1 VKCGIVGFV
10 VAACLMPLLV
20 VAPAEAQYFGRNKV
34 QYRAFDFQVIRT
46 DNFDVYYYPDARDA
60 ALDAARMIERSYA
73 RLSRILQHE
82 FRERKPLIVYASHT
96 DFQQTNALP
105 FTLDESTGG
114 VTESLKSRMILPF
127 TGSYADFDHV
137 LTHELVHA
145 FQYDVLFRRGVTSD
159 ASPFSVRL
167 PLWFMEGMAEYLSIG
182 RIDAH
187 TVSWL
192 RDAVLNGYL
201 RSIAEM
207 TQRDDYLS
215 YRFGQSLWQFI
226 GSKWGDEVVGILL
239 QKAPRIGIER
249 AFATTLGLS
258 LDELNR
264 EWQTAVR
271 ATYLAQVTEF
281 DQPDRFAL
289 KLTNHDKLYDPWFLA
304 PAVSPDGNDMVYL
317 SQRDGFAFDLWLADA
332 RDGTVRQRLVESAR
346 DANVESLR
354 YMNSGAAFSHDG
366 RYLAFAAK
374 AGGQDALNIYDLHRR
389 RVIKRLRFN
398 LSGILSPSW
407 APDGKRIVFA
417 GLDGGVSDLFVTDLD
432 GRVTRLT
439 NDRYAALLPS
449 WSPDG
454 RHIAFTTDRESTD
467 LELLTYGNMRIALL
481 EVATNETEVLPGQD
495 EGKNINPVWSPDG
508 STLIWVSDR
517 TGTNDLYLYQIGDR
531 TLSRITNMLSGA
543 IAVTPLSPVLSWSSS
558 GRMLFTYFETAGYNT
573 YAIEDP
579 LALPRS
585 AVQPALAAAA
595 AAGMHEGA
603 ADTAAVA
610 AAVAPVPVDSL
621 TVQPL
626 SLEIR
631 TAAGGAGRGSSY
643 YRTPEGT
650 FRLSAAAPQ
659 AEAGVLPVSV
669 IALLDS
675 AALALPDTSD
685 FEFRDYKVKFS
696 ADMIGRPSIGAE
708 VGGGY
713 YGNGL
718 YGGSFITLSDMLGNH
733 NIMVSG
739 SVNGAL
745 SDASFFS
752 AYSFLKRRA
761 NYGAA
766 LWQVPLY
773 SYMGGGYMP
782 IELRGQERIVAA
794 NVFRRDMIR
803 GGQAG
808 VSYPFSTFRRIEF
821 NATGVHFG
829 SDLLYRGFDALTYEP
844 VEIDQK
850 IDGFSY
856 FQPQVAMVFDNSL
869 SGWTGPVYGRR
880 YRAQL
885 GRTFGD
891 VAFNEAMVD
900 FRNYTNWRQRVV
912 LATRFVGLARFGG
925 DAERFGLFWGGPYYI
940 RGYDYNS
947 FDPSGPEC
955 RDSRTYS
962 EEVSISRCPV
972 RDQLVGAS
980 AAFLNTELRFPVITE
995 LQLGALGAFPPVD
1008 AVAFFDGGVAWDG
1021 RVCRTFEYGRQGTCG
1036 AAESR
1041 NVSLVWDRKSG
1052 QDPYLVREPLF
1063 SYGLGLRINVF
1074 YTVLRLDYAWA
1085 MDRPRS
1091 GMLSL
1096 GLGPSF

>member
-1 VKCGIVGFV
+1 VKRGVLGFV
-10 VAACLMPLLV
+10 FAACLMPLFV
-20 VAPAEAQYFGRNKV
+20 SGPAAAQYFGRNKV

-46 DNFDVYYYPDARDA
+46 ENFDVYYYPQEREA

-105 FTLDESTGG
+105 FMLDESTGG

-145 FQYDVLFRRGVTSD
+145 FQYDVLFRRGVMSD

-187 TVSWL
+187 TISWL

-249 AFATTLGLS
+249 AFATTLGLT

-281 DQPDRFAL
+281 DQPDRFAR
-289 KLTNHDKLYDPWFLA
+289 KLTNHDQLYDPWFLA
-304 PAVSPDGNDMVYL
+304 PAVSADGNDMVFL

-332 RDGTVRQRLVESAR
+332 RDGTIRRRLVESAR

-389 RVIKRLRFN
+389 RVVKRLRFD

-407 APDGKRIVFA
+407 SPDGKRIVFS
-417 GLDGGVSDLFVTDLD
+417 GLDGGLSDLFVTDLD
-432 GRVTRLT
+432 GRVSRLT
-439 NDRYAALLPS
+439 NDKYAALLPS

-454 RHIAFTTDRESTD
+454 RYIAFTTDRETTD
-467 LELLTYGNMRIALL
+467 LELLVYGNMRVALFD
-481 EVATNETEVLPGQD
+481 VATGEIEALPGQD
-495 EGKNINPVWSPDG
+495 EGKNINPVWSPDA
-508 STLIWVSDR
+508 SSLIWVSDR
-517 TGTNDLYLYQIGDR
+517 TGTNDLYLYQLGDR
-531 TLSRITNMLSGA
+531 TISRITSMLSGA
-543 IAVTPLSPVLSWSSS
+543 IAVTPLSPVLSWSRS
-558 GRMLFTYFETAGYNT
+558 GRLLFTYFEMAGYNT

-579 LALPRS
+579 LLLPRS
-585 AVQPALAAAA
+585 VVQPATIAAAPA
-595 AAGMHEGA
+595 VFPEAPTTATTRA
-603 ADTAAVA
+603 DDAPPTPADTMDR
-610 AAVAPVPVDSL
+610 PL
-621 TVQPL
+621 TGQ
-626 SLEIR
+626 R
-631 TAAGGAGRGSSY
+631 SSY
-643 YRTPEGT
+643 YRTPEGS
-650 FRLSAAAPQ
+650 FRLSAAAPP
-659 AEAGVLPVSV
+659 AEAGPPPVSV

-718 YGGSFITLSDMLGNH
+718 YGGSFIALSDMLGNH

-752 AYSFLKRRA
+752 AYSFLKTRA

-803 GGQAG
+803 GGQVG
-808 VSYPFSTFRRIEF
+808 VTYPFSTFRRIEL
-821 NATGVHFG
+821 NATGVHYG

-869 SGWTGPVYGRR
+869 FGWTGPVYGRR
-880 YRAQL
+880 YRAQV
-885 GRTFGD
+885 GRAFGD
-891 VAFNEAMVD
+891 IAFNEAMVD
-900 FRNYTNWRQRVV
+900 FRNYMNWRQKVV
-912 LATRFVGLARFGG
+912 LATRFVGLSRFGG

-947 FDPSGPEC
+947 FDPSGAEC
-955 RDSRTYS
+955 RDSRTFS
-962 EEVSISRCPV
+962 GEVSISRCPV

-980 AAFLNTELRFPVITE
+980 AAFVNSELRFPVITE

-1008 AVAFFDGGVAWDG
+1008 AVAFFDGGVAWDS
-1021 RVCRTFEYGRQGTCG
+1021 RVCRTFEYGRQGSCVAG
-1036 AAESR
+1036 EGR
-1041 NVSLVWDRKSG
+1041 EVSLVWDRKAG

-1063 SYGLGLRINVF
+1063 SYGVGLRINVF

-1085 MDRPRS
+1085 VNRPRN